1 MRSGW
6 VPGTVVAMSSAFSV
20 SPRDVSRA
28 LVRDVL
34 LRDGSTLR
42 LQTPSPADFDE
53 IKSFYDGLSWE
64 SQFLRFRGYPRT
76 DLAARLEAGASGRER
91 FALIGRQSG
100 RVVVVAAYIELREK
114 GAAEVSFAVADEFQR
129 RGIATRMLEQLASV
143 GAERGIR
150 RFDAEVAAENRAMMR
165 VFEHAGFAVSRVG
178 SGGEVTV
185 SLDIT
190 PGRAVDER
198 IGERDHVGAVA
209 ALRSVLAPSSIAV
222 LSAAGPSGNLL
233 ARVMTNICAGDFRGR
248 VLPVD
253 PGGGVVCGI
262 AAVRS
267 LGELEVA
274 PELVIVAAAGEEL
287 LEHAVA
293 AGRVGARALLVLS
306 TDGDESQATSSEQ
319 EQRLLDVLRDAGM
332 RMVGSGSLG
341 VLNTAGDVSLNATF
355 SGARLRRG
363 GLAIGSHTVA
373 SGFGLLGYAAAH
385 GLGVSAFV
393 SLGSRA
399 DVSTSDL
406 LEWFA
411 EDERTRAL
419 MLHVENFGDPR
430 RFMRVAQR
438 VSREKPILVLT
449 GNRRRKPA
457 GDEPTSQTAA
467 ALGGDEIFEAVLRH
481 AGVLRFRSG
490 EELCQAAELLESQ
503 PLPRG
508 GHIGIVSN
516 SRSLANLAAESC
528 TARGLEVGRT
538 ARGVNP
544 LIMSFAAGAREY
556 EEAIRRLLADPAI
569 DAVMP
574 CYVDQ
579 HDGSPASILASIS
592 DACAGASKPAVAC
605 VVGSDGRLP
614 APPPPGIPNF
624 LFPEA
629 CAAVL
634 ARAVERR
641 AWLSRPLGEPPSYS
655 DIDAEAARTLVDS
668 VLQQRPAGGWLDP
681 EQLDELLGTHG
692 VPLATVQR
700 ADDLRQ
706 ALDAATAIAGPVA
719 LKANLPAPA
728 RASEIHAVLLGLRGE
743 EAITSGWEELGRC
756 VRAAGQRWHGAIVQP
771 LAREGADVLVGA
783 VRDPDLGTVI
793 AVGLGG
799 RQAGYGKATAFRL
812 PPVTDVEADELID
825 ACEPVARELANFPGG
840 RPLDRAA
847 LRELILRFAL
857 LVEIVPELVEADLNT
872 IRCTTHGC
880 SVLDARMRIE
890 PLEPIEK
897 IKTW

>member
-1 MRSGW
+1 MRRGW
-6 VPGTVVAMSSAFSV
+6 VPGSVGAMTSASSV
-20 SPRDVSRA
+20 SPRGGSPA

-42 LQTPSPADFDE
+42 LQTPSPADVDE

-64 SQFLRFRGYPRT
+64 SQFMRFRGYPRT
-76 DLAARLEAGASGRER
+76 DLVARLEAGASGLER

-100 RVVVVAAYIELREK
+100 RVVVVAAFIELREK

-129 RGIATRMLEQLASV
+129 RGIATRALEQLASV

-150 RFDAEVAAENRAMMR
+150 RLDAEVMAENRAMLG
-165 VFEHAGFAVSRVG
+165 VFEHAGFAVGRVG

-190 PGRAVDER
+190 PAPAVQER

-222 LSAAGPSGNLL
+222 VGPAGQSGNLL
-233 ARVMTNICAGDFRGR
+233 GQVMTNICAGGFRGAVR
-248 VLPVD
+248 PVD
-253 PGGGVVCGI
+253 PDGGVICGI
-262 AAVRS
+262 PAVRS
-267 LGELEVA
+267 LGELEHA
-274 PELVIVAAAGEEL
+274 PELVIVAAAGERL

-293 AGRVGARALLVLS
+293 AGAAGARALLVLS
-306 TDGDESQATSSEQ
+306 ADGDESEAMSSEL
-319 EQRLLDVLRDAGM
+319 EQRLIDVLRNAGM
-332 RMVGSGSLG
+332 RMVGLGSLG
-341 VLNTAGDVSLNATF
+341 VLNTAGDVSLSATF
-355 SGARLRRG
+355 SGARPRPG

-373 SGFGLLGYAAAH
+373 SGLGVLGYAAAH
-385 GLGVSAFV
+385 ELGISAFA

-419 MLHVENFGDPR
+419 MLYVEDFGDPR
-430 RFMRVAQR
+430 RFMRVARR

-449 GNRRRKPA
+449 GGRRKKTP

-467 ALGGDEIFEAVLRH
+467 ALGGDEIFDAVLRH
-481 AGVLRFRSG
+481 AGVLRFGSG

-503 PLPRG
+503 PLPG
-508 GHIGIVSN
+508 GSHIGIVSN
-516 SRSLANLAAESC
+516 SRSLANLAADSC
-528 TARGLEVGRT
+528 TTRGLEVGGT

-544 LIMSFAAGAREY
+544 LIVSFDAGAAEY
-556 EEAIRRLLADPAI
+556 ETAMLRLLADPAI
-569 DAVMP
+569 DAVIP

-579 HDGSPASILASIS
+579 HHGSPASILRSIS
-592 DACAGASKPAVAC
+592 DACAGGSKPAVAC
-605 VVGSDGRLP
+605 VVGPDGRLP
-614 APPPPGIPNF
+614 APPRPGIPNF

-634 ARAVERR
+634 ARAAERR
-641 AWLSRPLGEPPSYS
+641 AWLSRPLGEPPCFG
-655 DIDAEAARTLVDS
+655 DIDAEAARRLIDS
-668 VLQQRPAGGWLDP
+668 VLAQRPAGGWLDP
-681 EQLDELLGTHG
+681 EQTEELITTHG
-692 VPLATVQR
+692 IPMATMHH
-700 ADDLRQ
+700 AGDLRQ

-719 LKANLPAPA
+719 LKADLPAPA
-728 RASEIHAVLLGLRGE
+728 RASEIHAVLLGLRGDD
-743 EAITSGWEELGRC
+743 AITSGWEELGRC
-756 VRAAGQRWHGAIVQP
+756 VQAAGQRWHGAIVQP
-771 LAREGADVLVGA
+771 LARPGADVLVGA

-825 ACEPVARELANFPGG
+825 ACGPVVVELSNFPGG
-840 RPLDRAA
+840 RALDRAA

-857 LVEIVPELVEADLNT
+857 LAQTVPEIVEADLNT

-880 SVLDARMRIE
+880 SVLDVRVRIE
-890 PLEPIEK
+890 PSYTIDK